1 MAIQFQASASV
12 RATGVGARAGAAQAD
27 PFMAFRF
34 RVAVG
39 SAHGTQ
45 VVGGFSDVTGLTAE
59 SDVETLRVGGVN
71 ATETMLAGATKFP
84 TRLVLK
90 RGLGDSAGL
99 WNWYRKIMS
108 GVIAREDV
116 TVTLVSADGQG
127 WLSWTFS
134 QACPVK
140 WTGPELHA
148 ATSAVAFETV
158 ELIHK
163 GLLLPPLP

>member
-1 MAIQFQASASV
+1 MVFQASASV
-12 RATGVGARAGAAQAD
+12 RSGSAARNDPKDD

-39 SAHGTQ
+39 KKHGTQ
-45 VVGGFSDVTGLTAE
+45 VIGGFSDVTGLTAE
-59 SDVETLRVGGVN
+59 NDVESLRVGGVN
-71 ATETMLAGATKFP
+71 TTETMLAGATKFP

-90 RGLGDSAGL
+90 RGLGASAGL
-99 WNWYRKIMS
+99 WDWYRKIMS

-116 TVTLVSADGQG
+116 TVTLLSADGQG
-127 WLSWTFS
+127 SLSWTFS
-134 QACPVK
+134 EACPVK

-148 ATSAVAFETV
+148 GTSAVAFETV

-163 GLLLPPLP
+163 GLLL